1 MKTHGKTRQRSA
13 SKKKHASSVAD
24 ASGHS
29 TTLAR
34 PAVEVPANKLA
45 IETIDIGQFWIALP
59 FKLMTVWWDV
69 WERVCKNVMAPSTA
83 GRRALP

>member
-1 MKTHGKTRQRSA
+1 MKTHGKTRKRSA
-13 SKKKHASSVAD
+13 STKKHASSVAD

-29 TTLAR
+29 TALAR
-34 PAVEVPANKLA
+34 PAVEVPAKLA
-45 IETIDIGQFWIALP
+45 IETIDIGQFWTALP

-69 WERVCKNVMAPSTA
+69 WERARKNVMAPSTA